1 MTDSTPAH
9 LAATRSDAP
18 AAFAFAHL
26 SDGRKLGRWTLG
38 SMDLEPAGEPGLWR
52 GTSLFDGAEALVEIR
67 PEPRLGLIDFH
78 LGPAG
83 ARVPRVSIRV
93 TPGPD
98 WGLPETACLA
108 AMTTWRAG
116 WMDEARWERTRK
128 SHELEVLLF
137 RAQIEAD
144 WKAAT

>member
-1 MTDSTPAH
+1 MTDLTPAH
-9 LAATRSDAP
+9 LAATRIDAP

-38 SMDLEPAGEPGLWR
+38 SMDLAPTGEPDLWR
-52 GTSLFDGAEALVEIR
+52 GQSLFDGAEALVEIR
-67 PEPRLGLIDFH
+67 PEPRLGLIDFR

-98 WGLPETACLA
+98 WGLPETSCLA

-116 WMDEARWERTRK
+116 WMDDARWMRTVK

-137 RAQIEAD
+137 RAQIETD
-144 WKAAT
+144 WKAAQ